1 MNRTL
6 AIMLGVVGL
15 LVALIVVLVASRP
28 SIPERQER
36 GQAAITAACE
46 AINNATIDE
55 CTYHLPGSLLNATIA
70 VSLHTESDA
79 DEVTNQVLTDALK
92 AVLAS
97 AEASNSNTATI
108 YVTVTDAAGTK
119 HGPEELGFSSN
130 PHLSE
135 IKKRFG

>member
-15 LVALIVVLVASRP
+15 LITLIVVLVASRP
-28 SIPERQER
+28 SIAERQER

-46 AINNATIDE
+46 AINNATVDE

-70 VSLHTESDA
+70 VDLHTDSDSA
-79 DEVTNQVLTDALK
+79 EVTNQVLTDALR

-97 AEASNSNTATI
+97 AKASDSGTVTI
-108 YVTVTDAAGTK
+108 YVTVTDSAGTK
-119 HGPEELGFSSN
+119 HGPEDLGFSSD
-130 PHLSE
+130 PDIAELE
-135 IKKRFG
+135 KRFG